1 MRLCHSGRP
10 KALLLGLL
18 GRLCHTLSPGK
29 RKREVTVSDTISF
42 VQEQGIATLSFDNP
56 KRRNAL
62 GATELAAIDA
72 ALDALEPATRVL
84 LITSSDDRIFCAGAD
99 LSQILEGV
107 ISGDR
112 FQYVTN
118 RIAALPIPTIAVLTG
133 NVFGGGAELALS
145 CDFRI

>member
-1 MRLCHSGRP
+1 MS
-10 KALLLGLL
+10 
-18 GRLCHTLSPGK
+18 
-29 RKREVTVSDTISF
+29 ETISF

-56 KRRNAL
+56 ARRNAL

-84 LITSSDDRIFCAGAD
+84 VITSSDDRIFCAGAD

-112 FQYVTN
+112 FQSVTN

-133 NVFGGGAELALS
+133 NVSAVGLNW
-145 CDFRI
+145 R